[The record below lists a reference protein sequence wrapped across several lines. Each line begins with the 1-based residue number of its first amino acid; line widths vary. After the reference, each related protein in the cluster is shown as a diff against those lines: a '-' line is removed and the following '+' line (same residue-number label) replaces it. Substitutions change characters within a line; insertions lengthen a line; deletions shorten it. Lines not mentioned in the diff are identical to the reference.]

1 MENPL
6 FLYKD
11 LTPEIDS
18 SVFLAEGVRVVGDVS
33 IAKNSSI
40 WYNTVVRGDI
50 NPIKIGQ
57 YTNIQDNCTVHVMY
71 DFPCIIGD
79 YVTAGHNVILHGC
92 TIADNCLI
100 GMGAILLGYA
110 EIGENCIIGA
120 GALITERK
128 KIPPNS
134 LVMGSPGKIIRE
146 VRPDEI
152 EAIRQSALKYAET
165 AHNYRRSTQHE

>member
-1 MENPL
+1 MESSL
-6 FLYKD
+6 FRYKD
-11 LTPEIDS
+11 LSPEIDN
-18 SVFLAEGVRVVGDVS
+18 SVFLAAGVRVIGDVS
-33 IAKNSSI
+33 IAKNSSV

-79 YVTAGHNVILHGC
+79 YITVGHNVILHGC
-92 TIADNCLI
+92 TVADNCLI

-120 GALITERK
+120 GSLITERK

-134 LVMGSPGKIIRE
+134 LVMGSPGKIIRQVSPE
-146 VRPDEI
+146 EI
-152 EAIRQSALKYAET
+152 EAIRNSALKYAEI
-165 AHNYRRSTQHE
+165 AQNYMRSST